1 MFYLDIRSL
10 KLKSVPMNSIR
21 ILLAED
27 DNNLGVLLKNYL
39 NAKEYNT
46 ELFING
52 TQALKAFPA
61 GSFNLCILDIM
72 MPEMDGLTLAKEIR
86 QISPDMPVIFLTAKN
101 QKEDIIDGFKSG
113 ADDYITKPF
122 SMEEL
127 LYRIEAVLRRMTTP
141 GTKKKDDFYAI
152 GGYSFDPLK
161 QMLTYKDQTIKLT
174 TKESE
179 LLEMLCKHSNEILER
194 NFALKTIWIDDNYF
208 NARSMDV
215 YITRLRKYL
224 SKDPS
229 VKILNV
235 HGRGYKLI
243 S

>member
-1 MFYLDIRSL
+1 
-10 KLKSVPMNSIR
+10 MNNVK

-27 DNNLGVLLKNYL
+27 DNNLGILLRNYLSAKNY
-39 NAKEYNT
+39 ET
-46 ELFING
+46 DLFING
-52 TQALKAFPA
+52 RLALEAFLA
-61 GSFNLCILDIM
+61 RSYALCILDIM

-86 QISPDMPVIFLTAKN
+86 LKNPDIPIIFLTAKN
-101 QKEDIIDGFKSG
+101 QKEDVIDGFKSG

-127 LYRIEAVLRRMTTP
+127 LYRIEAILRRATSPAVHKNIESYT
-141 GTKKKDDFYAI
+141 I

-161 QMLTYKDQTIKLT
+161 QLLMYRDQTIKLT

-179 LLEMLCKHSNEILER
+179 LLELLCRHGNEILER
-194 NFALKTIWIDDNYF
+194 NFTLKTIWIDDNYF

-224 SKDPS
+224 KKDPS

>member
-1 MFYLDIRSL
+1 MS
-10 KLKSVPMNSIR
+10 NQR

-27 DNNLGVLLKNYL
+27 DSNLGILLKNYL
-39 NAKEYNT
+39 TAKNYET
-46 ELFING
+46 LLCING
-52 TQALKAFPA
+52 ILALEAFRNK
-61 GSFNLCILDIM
+61 SFGLCILDIM
-72 MPEMDGLTLAKEIR
+72 MPEMDGITLAKEIR
-86 QISPDMPVIFLTAKN
+86 HASPEIPIIFLTARN
-101 QKEDIIDGFKSG
+101 QQEDILEGFRTG

-127 LYRIEAVLRRMTTP
+127 LFRIEAILRRTTGSTVP
-141 GTKKKDDFYAI
+141 KKEDIYQI
-152 GGYSFDPLK
+152 GHYNFDPLK
-161 QMLTYKDQTIKLT
+161 QILSYKEQQIKLT

-179 LLEMLCKHSNEILER
+179 LLELLCRNENLILER

-215 YITRLRKYL
+215 YISRLRKYL

-229 VKILNV
+229 VKIVNV

-243 S
+243 C

>member
-1 MFYLDIRSL
+1 LLRNYLS
-10 KLKSVPMNSIR
+10 
-21 ILLAED
+21 A
-27 DNNLGVLLKNYL
+27 KNYETDL
-39 NAKEYNT
+39 Y
-46 ELFING
+46 ING
-52 TQALKAFPA
+52 SLALEAFPTVSYA
-61 GSFNLCILDIM
+61 LCILDIM

-86 QISPDMPVIFLTAKN
+86 LTNPEIPIIFLTAKN

-127 LYRIEAVLRRMTTP
+127 LYRIEAILRRINSPTVPKNIESYT
-141 GTKKKDDFYAI
+141 I

-161 QMLTYKDQTIKLT
+161 QLLMFMDQTIKLT

-179 LLEMLCKHSNEILER
+179 LLELLCRHGNEILER

-224 SKDPS
+224 KKDPS

>member
-1 MFYLDIRSL
+1 MKPENIKIILMD
-10 KLKSVPMNSIR
+10 NIR

-27 DNNLGVLLKNYL
+27 DNNFGILLRDYLRAKNY
-39 NAKEYNT
+39 KT
-46 ELFING
+46 TLFVNG
-52 TQALKAFPA
+52 IQALEAF
-61 GSFNLCILDIM
+61 SKETFSLCILDIM

-86 QISPDMPVIFLTAKN
+86 LTNAEIPIIFLTAKN
-101 QKEDIIDGFKSG
+101 QKEDILEGFKSG

-127 LYRIEAVLRRMTTP
+127 LYRIEAILRRTTH
-141 GTKKKDDFYAI
+141 TIINKKEKSYVI
-152 GGYSFDPLK
+152 GAYIFDPIK
-161 QMLTYKDQTIKLT
+161 QLLIYKDLPIKLT

-179 LLEMLCKHSNEILER
+179 LFELLCRNRNEILER
-194 NFALKTIWIDDNYF
+194 NFALKTIWTDDNYF

-224 SKDPS
+224 RKDLS
-229 VKILNV
+229 VKILNI

-243 S
+243 C

>member
-1 MFYLDIRSL
+1 M
-10 KLKSVPMNSIR
+10 KKIR

-27 DNNLGVLLKNYL
+27 DNNLGILLKNYL
-39 NAKEYNT
+39 TAKNYET
-46 ELFING
+46 ILSING
-52 TQALKAFPA
+52 NQALEFFLKE
-61 GSFNLCILDIM
+61 SFNLCILDIM
-72 MPEMDGLTLAKEIR
+72 MPEMDGLTLGKEIR
-86 QISPDMPVIFLTAKN
+86 RVSPDVPIIFLTAKN

-127 LYRIEAVLRRMTTP
+127 LYRIEAILRRTANISIHQ
-141 GTKKKDDFYAI
+141 KKELYVI

-161 QMLTYKDQTIKLT
+161 QILLYNNELIKLT

-179 LLEMLCKHSNEILER
+179 LLELLCRHENEILER
-194 NFALKTIWIDDNYF
+194 NFALKTIWIDDNVF

-224 SKDPS
+224 NEDSS

-243 S
+243 C

>member
-1 MFYLDIRSL
+1 M
-10 KLKSVPMNSIR
+10 KKNK

-27 DNNLGVLLKNYL
+27 DTNLGVLLRDYL
-39 NAKEYNT
+39 TAKKYET
-46 ELFING
+46 TLCVNG
-52 TQALKAFPA
+52 VLALDAFSS
-61 GSFNLCILDIM
+61 GSFNLCIIDIM

-86 QISPDMPVIFLTAKN
+86 LSEQDVPIIFLTAKN
-101 QKEDIIDGFKSG
+101 QKNDIIEGFKSG

-127 LYRIEAVLRRMTTP
+127 LYRIEAIMRRTVNTP
-141 GTKKKDDFYAI
+141 VNQKEESYTI
-152 GGYSFDPLK
+152 GSYFFDPLK
-161 QMLTYKDQTIKLT
+161 QVLSYKNQPIKLT

-179 LLEMLCKHSNEILER
+179 LLELLCRQGNEMLER

-224 SKDPS
+224 RKDPD
-229 VKILNV
+229 VKILNI
-235 HGRGYKLI
+235 HGKGYKLI
-243 S
+243 F

>member
-1 MFYLDIRSL
+1 M
-10 KLKSVPMNSIR
+10 KNIR

-27 DNNLGVLLKNYL
+27 DNNLGILLKNYL
-39 NAKEYNT
+39 TAKNYET
-46 ELFING
+46 ILSING
-52 TQALKAFPA
+52 NQALEFFRKE
-61 GSFNLCILDIM
+61 SFNLCVLDIM
-72 MPEMDGLTLAKEIR
+72 MPEMDGLTLGKEIR
-86 QISPDMPVIFLTAKN
+86 RVSPDVPIIFLTAKN

-127 LYRIEAVLRRMTTP
+127 LYRIEAILRRTANISIHQ
-141 GTKKKDDFYAI
+141 KKELYVI

-161 QMLTYKDQTIKLT
+161 QILLYNNEPINLT

-179 LLEMLCKHSNEILER
+179 LLELLCRHENEILER
-194 NFALKTIWIDDNYF
+194 NFALKTIWIDDNVF

-224 SKDPS
+224 NEDSS

-243 S
+243 C